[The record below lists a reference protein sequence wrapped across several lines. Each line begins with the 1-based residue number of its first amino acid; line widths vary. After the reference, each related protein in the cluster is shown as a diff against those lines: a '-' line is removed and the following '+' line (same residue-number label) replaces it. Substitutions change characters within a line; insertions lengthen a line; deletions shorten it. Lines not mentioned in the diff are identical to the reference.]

1 VAGGVEGPVNQILRY
16 FLVLASVIL
25 LLPAAAATKP
35 HAVLVV
41 GTHHYTPQK
50 SMPGFAAELERLGF
64 RTTVVNPAWDPEK
77 DKRGLPGLEAL
88 KTADVGVFFIRFL
101 KLGDD
106 QLKHITDFV
115 ESGKP
120 VVGLRTTTHGFNY
133 PKGHPQAAW
142 NDGFG
147 RDVFGTPYLIHLNGK
162 SDIQIAKGAGKHP
175 ILTGV
180 SGEWESPGT
189 LYLTKRQPGTEPLL
203 MGTGRTKAGK
213 RTNQF
218 GTHDLKAEMTDV
230 VAWTWKNQ
238 WGGRVFT
245 SSLGHLGDFDVP
257 QSMRVMVNGVFWAAG
272 QPVPAADTPIRTLN
286 KKAPRATAGKKA
298 PAKKAAPA
306 KAKAAARSAKGM
318 PEVAARADDLTIFYG
333 NSFVE
338 RQQEDGTLEALLH
351 AASGGKPF
359 SYRSFA
365 YSADE
370 VGFRIRPSKFGNH
383 LGYLSDQL
391 PCDRVVMCF
400 GMNESFAGEDG
411 LRKFQR
417 DLDGYLSIIEDR
429 HPGSEFIL
437 VSPTAVEAVD
447 SGQFPDPVKRN
458 ADIELY
464 TKAMEEVASKR
475 SVKFI
480 DLFTPSKK
488 LYAESDAP
496 LTSNGMH
503 LNEAGNRAVARVFA
517 GALASKSKVE
527 AIAADSAGFE
537 SLRQLVSRKAYEV
550 AMAYHPA
557 NGIHYYGTRGRDF
570 EYHTEIP
577 HHLKLANRLDET
589 IWKQAANLEAVV
601 PMPKLPT
608 AIAQPPAKNPRKG
621 LGKIQSS
628 KEDLAGFEVAD
639 GFEVNLFASSEEF
652 PELINPLQINFDSKG
667 RLWVVCFESYP
678 VPVPGTLSNDKVLVF
693 EDTDGDGKADKR
705 TVFADNLK
713 LPDGFVFYK
722 DGIIVAVARQFL
734 WLRDTDGDG
743 VADVREEVL
752 RGGDDTDTHH
762 GGYLERTPQGQLIIN
777 EALFHRGRFETPN
790 GVVRTKDASV
800 LFYDLDSQKLSIE
813 RQTTHPNPWKISFTE
828 WGESFQMFGGGQI
841 IDCDFYNIA
850 TPSGTSALPSMGMP
864 FRDDKG
870 CTLEM
875 VSSSHFPKEWQGGM
889 VTGHLLAKNAVL
901 FTPLKLEG
909 GTWVAADKSLN
920 LMSSQNKVFR
930 PTDLG
935 FGLDGALYVS
945 DFYYPII
952 GHAQHSIRDA
962 NRDYANGRIW
972 RVTRKGAPL
981 ATPPTIDGA
990 DLKSLFALLTHPQI
1004 RVQELA
1010 REEMERR
1017 PDAEVVAH
1025 AKTLVKEGMKHG
1037 KLGLELLWLFERY
1050 KDFSQ
1055 PELLSALSHSKELP
1069 VQRAAARSIR
1079 WWAPSLGDEAQEMAS
1094 RLMKSDDD
1102 RTKIA
1107 VISSASHLHAL
1118 DPFWT
1123 ELIEGAEAPSGS
1135 PLDRVIK
1142 LANLHGRNP
1151 LRPEF
1156 PMLTVAADTLLTGWL
1171 PHEKEK
1177 GGSIYVKSDEV
1188 QDLVLNYSGD
1198 PHLNITFNGIPVRQA
1213 RGDVH
1218 AKSGQLNLHF
1228 SAGMNVIETTSG
1240 PANGRRSGVAK
1251 LSLADQTGRKPKGV
1265 HFAKD
1270 ETEHKQWAKVYDEEF
1285 ATVTDK
1291 HIYLKTIPAALEFN
1305 VKSFTV
1311 KAGKSYEFIFDN
1323 VDHMLHNVVITKPG
1337 QEAAVG
1343 ALADEM
1349 ASQADAMEKHY
1360 IPESDAILFATPQVP
1375 YGEKVTMEFTTPAE
1389 PGKYPFICTF
1399 PGHWRLMK
1407 GVMIVE

>member
-1 VAGGVEGPVNQILRY
+1 
-16 FLVLASVIL
+16 
-25 LLPAAAATKP
+25 
-35 HAVLVV
+35 
-41 GTHHYTPQK
+41 
-50 SMPGFAAELERLGF
+50 MPGFAAELERLGF

-101 KLGDD
+101 KLDDD
-106 QLKHITDFV
+106 QLGHITEFV
-115 ESGKP
+115 QSGKP

-133 PKGHPQAAW
+133 PKGHAQAEL
-142 NDGFG
+142 NHGFG
-147 RDVFGTPYLIHLNGK
+147 RDVLGTPYLIHLSGK
-162 SDIQIAKGAGKHP
+162 TEIALAKGAEKHP

-189 LYLTKRQPGTEPLL
+189 LYLTKLQPGTEPLL
-203 MGTGRTKAGK
+203 MGTGRSKPGK
-213 RTNQF
+213 RTNAF

-230 VAWTWKNQ
+230 VAWTWKNA

-245 SSLGHLGDFDVP
+245 TSLGHLGDFDVP
-257 QSMRVMVNGVFWAAG
+257 QSMRVLVNGVFWAAG
-272 QPVPAADTPIRTLN
+272 QPVPKADTPVRTLN
-286 KKAPRATAGKKA
+286 TKEAVAREGRKKPARKA
-298 PAKKAAPA
+298 EAAPP
-306 KAKAAARSAKGM
+306 KTGGL
-318 PEVAARADDLTIFYG
+318 PEVRTAADDLTLFYG

-351 AASGGKPF
+351 AANGGKPF
-359 SYRSFA
+359 SFRSLA

-370 VGFRIRPSKFGNH
+370 VGFRIRPSKFGDH
-383 LGYLSDQL
+383 LGYISNQL
-391 PCDRVVMCF
+391 PCQRVVMCF
-400 GMNESFAGEDG
+400 GMNESFAGAEG
-411 LRKFQR
+411 IQKFRK
-417 DLDGYLSIIEDR
+417 DLNAYLDIIRDR
-429 HPGSEFIL
+429 HPGSEFVL

-447 SGQFPDPVKRN
+447 FGQFPDPAARN

-464 TKAMEEVASKR
+464 TKAMQEEAEKR
-475 SVKFI
+475 DVKFI

-488 LYAESDAP
+488 LYAESDTP

-517 GALASKSKVE
+517 GELASREKVDAVSTE
-527 AIAADSAGFE
+527 SAGFE
-537 SLRQLVSRKAYEV
+537 SLRKLVSRKAYEV

-577 HHLKLANRLDET
+577 HHLKLANRIDEA

-601 PMPKLPT
+601 PLPELPT
-608 AIAQPPAKNPRKG
+608 AIAKPPAKQPRKG

-628 KEDLAGFEVAD
+628 KDDLAGFEVAD
-639 GFEVNLFASSEEF
+639 GYEVNLFASSEDF

-705 TVFADNLK
+705 TVFADHLK

-722 DGIIVAVARQFL
+722 DGIIVSVARQFL

-743 VADVREEVL
+743 VADVREEIL
-752 RGGDDTDTHH
+752 RGADDTDTHH

-841 IDCDFYNIA
+841 IDCDFYNVA

-870 CTLEM
+870 CTLEV
-875 VSSSHFPKEWQGGM
+875 VSSPHFPQEWQGGM

-909 GTWVAADKSLN
+909 GTWVAADKSIN
-920 LMSSQNKVFR
+920 LFSSANKVFR

-962 NRDYANGRIW
+962 NRDYQNGRIW

-990 DLKSLFALLTHPQI
+990 DLKSLFGLLTHPQI

-1010 REEMERR
+1010 REELERR
-1017 PDAEVVAH
+1017 PDAEVLAH
-1025 AKTLVKEGMKHG
+1025 ARTLVSDGMKNG
-1037 KLGLELLWLFERY
+1037 KLGLELLWLFERC

-1055 PELLSALSHSKELP
+1055 PELLRALMDSDELP

-1079 WWAPSLGDEAQEMAS
+1079 WWAPSLGEEAQIMAT
-1094 RLMKSDDD
+1094 RLLKSDDD

-1107 VISSASHLHAL
+1107 VISAASHLHAL

-1123 ELIEGAEAPSGS
+1123 ELIDGAEAPSGT

-1142 LANLHGRNP
+1142 LAKLHGRQP

-1156 PMLTVAADTLLTGWL
+1156 PMLTVASNTLLTGWIQNK
-1171 PHEKEK
+1171 KEK
-1177 GGSIYVKSDEV
+1177 GGSIYVKSDEAK
-1188 QDLVLNYSGD
+1188 DLVLNYSGD
-1198 PHLNITFNGIPVRQA
+1198 PNLNITFNGVPVRQS
-1213 RGDVH
+1213 RGNTH
-1218 AKSGQLNLHF
+1218 AKSGQLNLSF
-1228 SAGMNVIETTSG
+1228 TKGMNLIRTSSSSAGS
-1240 PANGRRSGVAK
+1240 RRPVVAK
-1251 LSLADQTGRKPKGV
+1251 LSLADQTGKKPKGI
-1265 HFAKD
+1265 HFAKNPA
-1270 ETEHKQWAKVYDEEF
+1270 EHQKWAKAYDEEF

-1311 KAGKSYEFIFDN
+1311 KAGKTYDFIFDN

-1343 ALADEM
+1343 ALADAM

-1360 IPESDAILFATPQVP
+1360 IPESDLILFATPQVP
-1375 YGEKVTMEFTTPAE
+1375 YGEKVTMKFTTPE
-1389 PGKYPFICTF
+1389 KPGKYPFICTF